1 MEVIEEVFYEDEIEE
16 ETFERYE
23 PENIVSMTLE
33 DKIRKYNVYVE
44 ETHEDEVIENQ
55 ETIIND
61 VEKEDIVEEVI
72 EETIKEEPSKIILNP
87 EIKHVKKDSIRPIEI
102 NKDRKKVVDYI
113 ISTNNKNKK
122 ESIDNQEELQV
133 LVQDETKIKPVHEI
147 KKTNQKKIKP
157 IEPMKVSK
165 K

>member
-1 MEVIEEVFYEDEIEE
+1 
-16 ETFERYE
+16 
-23 PENIVSMTLE
+23 MTLE

-55 ETIIND
+55 ETVIND
-61 VEKEDIVEEVI
+61 VEKEDIAKEVI
-72 EETIKEEPSKIILNP
+72 EETINEESSKIILNP